1 MNKRQKNKKFKQKL
15 LSTVTRSSKVN
26 TNKYFKP
33 YKGLLGI
40 SHIPTNPYTPETM
53 EELNELCKEFKPLDK
68 ESYKIKIFNPL
79 VKVNSLA
86 NDFEKAGIF
95 DLPPIPTPEKPVL
108 NEEFLERFVKDL
120 KGCYSSLIK
129 KKRSE
134 LSELF
139 KQFKDN
145 IISEN
150 RLFYEIV
157 QIFESIQSETWSNAY
172 SDHIKELDEFIES
185 YFPEEKDVE
194 ELPENQKFAK
204 NLLGWLRS
212 YALDNF

>member
-40 SHIPTNPYTPETM
+40 SNIPMTPYTPETM
-53 EELNELCKEFKPLDK
+53 EELNEICKEFKPLDK

-79 VKVNSLA
+79 VEVNSLA

-108 NEEFLERFVKDL
+108 NEEFLERFVLDL
-120 KGCYSSLIK
+120 RHNPSNLIK
-129 KKRSE
+129 NKRSK

-157 QIFESIQSETWSNAY
+157 QIFESIQSETWSDGY
-172 SDHIKELDEFIES
+172 REHIKKLDDFVEDH
-185 YFPEEKDVE
+185 FPENDNKELLKDR
-194 ELPENQKFAK
+194 KFAK
-204 NLLGWLRS
+204 FLFEQFRS